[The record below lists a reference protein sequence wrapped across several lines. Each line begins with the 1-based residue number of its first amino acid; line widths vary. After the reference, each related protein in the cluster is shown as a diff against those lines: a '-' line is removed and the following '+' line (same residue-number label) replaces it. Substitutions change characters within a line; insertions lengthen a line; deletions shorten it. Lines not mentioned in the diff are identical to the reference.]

1 MRFTL
6 EIQLGNDAVQT
17 SADIAE
23 ILRRVSSQVSIADET
38 DTIRDINGNT
48 VGRWTFVEE
57 TN

>member
-23 ILRRVSSQVSIADET
+23 ILRRVSSQASIADET

-48 VGRWTFVEE
+48 VGRWTFGEE
-57 TN
+57 TI